1 MAVELAVQAE
11 ELFRVFRALRRQVL
25 ARPLGMEVLPG
36 SHLELLNLVRTQP
49 GLRVGGAAGTLRLAA
64 NTVSTLAGHL
74 EQAGLLERR
83 RDDKDQRGV
92 RFFLTT
98 AAQAEL
104 AGWRDQR
111 LGLLVRALS
120 DLDATER
127 QRIAAALPALGR
139 LVDAVRART

>member
-1 MAVELAVQAE
+1 MAAELGEQADA
-11 ELFRVFRALRRQVL
+11 LFRAFRAVRRQVL
-25 ARPLGMEVLPG
+25 ARPLGMEALPG
-36 SHLELLNLVRTQP
+36 SHLELLNLVRSQP
-49 GLRVGGAAGTLRLAA
+49 GLRVGGAAGTLRLAS

-83 RDDKDQRGV
+83 RDERDQRGV

-111 LGLLVRALS
+111 LGLLAGALS
-120 DLDATER
+120 DLDAAER
-127 QRIAAALPALGR
+127 QHIAAALPALEH
-139 LVDAVRART
+139 LVDAVRARA